1 MTKQSVLNSVE
12 EVLEDI
18 RQGKVVIVVD
28 DEDRENEGDF
38 IVAAEKIT
46 PEIVNFMLHNGRGV
60 MCAPLT
66 EDRCKELELD
76 MQVADNTSLL
86 GTPFTVS
93 IDLLGEGCTTGV
105 SAHDRA
111 ATIRAL
117 VDPKTK
123 PSDLGRPG
131 HINPLRARS
140 RGVLRRAGH
149 TEASVDLAKLAGLY
163 PAAALPDCKPAGH

>member
-76 MQVADNTSLL
+76 MQVTDNTIHKVFRNPLLPLYQPLPAHRSSQYPLSYPMQLPHLYSLL
-86 GTPFTVS
+86 FQMLSRYP
-93 IDLLGEGCTTGV
+93 LLSYRSV
-105 SAHDRA
+105 R
-111 ATIRAL
+111 IRQ
-117 VDPKTK
+117 VF
-123 PSDLGRPG
+123 RPPV
-131 HINPLRARS
+131 PL
-140 RGVLRRAGH
+140 
-149 TEASVDLAKLAGLY
+149 
-163 PAAALPDCKPAGH
+163 